1 MDRELAGLFRDIV
14 EADPERGVVVL
25 TNDRRVLYA
34 NGAARSHLR
43 DGTARAS
50 DALLPASIGTWLDA
64 YATRAHT
71 TRPCPTAEAWYPS
84 DTERRLRMT
93 VEAYPRESGLVYVL
107 RCAPAVPWPEP
118 TVKRLQARFPLTLRE
133 SQVATCVAR
142 GLTNQEV
149 AQRLGI
155 VEKTVKNV
163 LMSVY
168 EKCHVRNR
176 VELALRAYE
185 APMAPTE
192 TKAPAPVV

>member
-1 MDRELAGLFRDIV
+1 VDRELAGLFRDIV

-34 NGAARSHLR
+34 NGAARTHLK
-43 DGTARAS
+43 DGSARAT
-50 DALLPASIGTWLDA
+50 DALLPASIGVWIDG
-64 YATRAHT
+64 YAARAHA

-84 DTERRLRMT
+84 DAERRLRMT
-93 VEAYPRESGLVYVL
+93 VDAYPRETGLVYVL

-133 SQVATCVAR
+133 AQVATCVAR

-168 EKCHVRNR
+168 EKCRVRNR

-185 APMAPTE
+185 APMAPTSE
-192 TKAPAPVV
+192 KSAAPAV